1 MIIYQLTPLN
11 LILGE
16 NMGKIVMYT
25 EDNKN
30 FKIDVIYA
38 EITKGNKKHKKEF
51 VVENVDDED
60 LFYVYQQIACE
71 MFITKEIKH

>member
-1 MIIYQLTPLN
+1 
-11 LILGE
+11 
-16 NMGKIVMYT
+16 MGKIVMRT

-38 EITKGNKKHKKEF
+38 EITKGNKKIQKEF

-71 MFITKEIKH
+71 MFITKEIKD

>member
-30 FKIDVIYA
+30 FKIDVIYV
-38 EITKGNKKHKKEF
+38 EITKGNKKHKKEL

>member
-16 NMGKIVMYT
+16 DMGKIVMCT

-38 EITKGNKKHKKEF
+38 EITKGNKKTQKR
-51 VVENVDDED
+51 V
-60 LFYVYQQIACE
+60 CC
-71 MFITKEIKH
+71 